1 MSSLKH
7 LKIYI
12 SQFLLFIFRYLSNS
26 VSTLAK
32 DALQEEVCFVS

>member
-7 LKIYI
+7 LKIYV
-12 SQFLLFIFRYLSNS
+12 SQFLLFISNS